1 MTLQNY
7 NVTCSAVAVQIF
19 SVHRSH
25 VAPHLP
31 IFGQSSCALYFFLVG
46 HICLQ
51 CTAVISV
58 IMQHLDR
65 MCCMKLVLSLLTVVY
80 ICEFI
85 DAREKNSNFF
95 LKNLHKFAVTSGKFH
110 DYRNHC
116 TRWCV
121 KHKDRN
127 WVGMRK
133 ATLLV
138 GAQSDF
144 ASNVAPSTSVLL
156 HACCHHCFACC
167 HRLCHHYCFACCA
180 AAAACLTPLLLLPP
194 SSESGSVSSPPFSCT
209 ASAISDTGQTLAGSS
224 LYNL

>member
-19 SVHRSH
+19 SVHRSQF
-25 VAPHLP
+25 APHLP

-65 MCCMKLVLSLLTVVY
+65 MCCMKLVLSFLTVVY

-133 ATLLV
+133 DSLLV
-138 GAQSDF
+138 GAQI
-144 ASNVAPSTSVLL
+144 LL
-156 HACCHHCFACC
+156 
-167 HRLCHHYCFACCA
+167 LPQM
-180 AAAACLTPLLLLPP
+180 LPLLLLSFCMPTVIIALP
-194 SSESGSVSSPPFSCT
+194 V
-209 ASAISDTGQTLAGSS
+209 AITFAITVALPVAPQL
-224 LYNL
+224 LHV